1 MWPQGRCGNR
11 LRRPDRVLGSR
22 SCVLQMMLLNIL
34 RDIFK
39 SPVVFIIGHLKQ
51 STGMSVNELSK
62 AMKMSYMGVKQHCVD
77 LEKKGY
83 LDTWRRPKATG
94 RPEKLYRLT
103 RKCDPLFPQ
112 AGNELS
118 LDLLVTAERVFGE
131 TAAAKLLFSYFQTR
145 TDRLQQRIKG
155 KSIVDR
161 AEEVARLRTAEG
173 CLCACQYDAAQGLR
187 LVEYHVPMGE
197 VARRYPMVGDLE
209 RDMISRLLLCE
220 VDRSVEEVSGLTRVV
235 YKIRTIVD

>member
-1 MWPQGRCGNR
+1 
-11 LRRPDRVLGSR
+11 
-22 SCVLQMMLLNIL
+22 MLLNIL